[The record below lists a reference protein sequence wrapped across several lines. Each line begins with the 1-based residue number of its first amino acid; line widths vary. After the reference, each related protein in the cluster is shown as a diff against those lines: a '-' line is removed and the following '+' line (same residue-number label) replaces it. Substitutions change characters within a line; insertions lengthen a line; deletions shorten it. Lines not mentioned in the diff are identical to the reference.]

1 MVSPAP
7 STPPTPLKCE
17 SVLNG
22 FSDEPSPSVAEL
34 ALTYQTFGVATLIV
48 TVPVPM
54 PATPGFWS
62 DTWYVNESEPVNPT
76 AGL

>member
-17 SVLNG
+17 RVERI
-22 FSDEPSPSVAEL
+22 FRRAVAVGCRIGIDVP
-34 ALTYQTFGVATLIV
+34 TFGVATLIV

-54 PATPGFWS
+54 PATPGS
-62 DTWYVNESEPVNPT
+62 GPAWYVNESEPVNPT
-76 AGL
+76 AGLW